1 MSIYELIEKMLSDLN
16 VTASNILTTAQNLIV
31 LRDALKAA
39 DQAKLEEAKKQ
50 KEEKVE
56 A

>member
-1 MSIYELIEKMLSDLN
+1 MTIYELIEKILTDLN
-16 VTASNILTTAQNLIV
+16 NVAANILTTAQNISV

-39 DQAKLEEAKKQ
+39 DKAKLEEAEKQ
-50 KEEKVE
+50 KEDKVD